1 METGLVRI
9 AEIARQNPKERFTAL
24 IHHIN
29 QETLIEC
36 HQMVSGSKAS
46 GVDQVTKQAYGENL
60 EANIADLIGRMK
72 RQAYKPQ
79 PVRRVY
85 IPKEGSNKM
94 RPLGIPSYEDK
105 LVQKGLARILNTI
118 YEQDFLDC
126 SFGFRPGRGCHDALK
141 VLNHIIERK
150 KVNYIVDADIRG
162 FFDHVDVDHEWLMKF
177 LELRIADPNLLRLIK
192 RFLKAGVMEAGIVYD
207 TPEGTP
213 QGGLISPILA
223 NVYLHYVLDLWFEKV
238 VKKRCQGEAYVVRYA
253 DDFVCCF
260 QNKRDAEWF
269 YSNLKERLKKFNLEV
284 AEEKTRIIAFG
295 RSAEKESKKQG
306 KKKPDT
312 FDFLGFTHYCSK
324 SEKGWFRVKRKTSQ
338 KKYRSSLLKCKLWLR
353 KHLASPTDYVME
365 MLQIK
370 LLGYYRYYGIT
381 DNSTAVRNFYDKVRR
396 MLFKWF
402 NRRSQRKSMNWD
414 KYVRFLKKNPLPRAK
429 TYVSI
434 YDVKPELL
442 SYLK

>member
-162 FFDHVDVDHEWLMKF
+162 FFDHVDHEWLMKF

-312 FDFLGFTHYCSK
+312 FDFLGEYFS
-324 SEKGWFRVKRKTSQ
+324 
-338 KKYRSSLLKCKLWLR
+338 
-353 KHLASPTDYVME
+353 
-365 MLQIK
+365 
-370 LLGYYRYYGIT
+370 
-381 DNSTAVRNFYDKVRR
+381 
-396 MLFKWF
+396 
-402 NRRSQRKSMNWD
+402 
-414 KYVRFLKKNPLPRAK
+414 
-429 TYVSI
+429 
-434 YDVKPELL
+434 
-442 SYLK
+442 

>member
-162 FFDHVDVDHEWLMKF
+162 FFDHVDHEWLMKF

-353 KHLASPTDYVME
+353 KHLFLMGSYFLDGMGELILRLASRLDAFSAYP
-365 MLQIK
+365 
-370 LLGYYRYYGIT
+370 
-381 DNSTAVRNFYDKVRR
+381 
-396 MLFKWF
+396 
-402 NRRSQRKSMNWD
+402 SQ
-414 KYVRFLKKNPLPRAK
+414 
-429 TYVSI
+429 T
-434 YDVKPELL
+434 
-442 SYLK
+442 

>member
-162 FFDHVDVDHEWLMKF
+162 FFDHVDHEWLMKF

-370 LLGYYRYYGIT
+370 LLGNYRYYGIT

>member
-105 LVQKGLARILNTI
+105 LVKKGLARILNTI

-162 FFDHVDVDHEWLMKF
+162 FFDHVDHEWLMKF
-177 LELRIADPNLLRLIK
+177 LELLLRLCLSHQHNPCDANHDEFSPSAHHNTVPEHH
-192 RFLKAGVMEAGIVYD
+192 RSKANLVICVPCKN
-207 TPEGTP
+207 TP
-213 QGGLISPILA
+213 LLD
-223 NVYLHYVLDLWFEKV
+223 HYI
-238 VKKRCQGEAYVVRYA
+238 Y
-253 DDFVCCF
+253 
-260 QNKRDAEWF
+260 
-269 YSNLKERLKKFNLEV
+269 YS
-284 AEEKTRIIAFG
+284 
-295 RSAEKESKKQG
+295 
-306 KKKPDT
+306 
-312 FDFLGFTHYCSK
+312 
-324 SEKGWFRVKRKTSQ
+324 
-338 KKYRSSLLKCKLWLR
+338 
-353 KHLASPTDYVME
+353 
-365 MLQIK
+365 
-370 LLGYYRYYGIT
+370 
-381 DNSTAVRNFYDKVRR
+381 
-396 MLFKWF
+396 
-402 NRRSQRKSMNWD
+402 WD
-414 KYVRFLKKNPLPRAK
+414 
-429 TYVSI
+429 SG
-434 YDVKPELL
+434 
-442 SYLK
+442 

>member
-162 FFDHVDVDHEWLMKF
+162 FFDHVDHEWLMKF

-338 KKYRSSLLKCKLWLR
+338 KKYRSSLLKCKTWLR
-353 KHLASPTDYVME
+353 KHLISPADYVME

-370 LLGYYRYYGIT
+370 LLGNYRYYGIT

>member
-29 QETLIEC
+29 HETLKEC
-36 HQMVSGSKAS
+36 HLEISGSKAS
-46 GVDQVTKQAYGENL
+46 GVDQVTKQAYEENL

-85 IPKEGSNKM
+85 IPKEGSNKR

-162 FFDHVDVDHEWLMKF
+162 FFDHVDHEWMMKF

-207 TPEGTP
+207 TPKGTP
-213 QGGLISPILA
+213 QGGIVSPILA
-223 NVYLHYVLDLWFEKV
+223 NIYLHYVLDLWFEKV
-238 VKKRCQGEAYVVRYA
+238 VKKRCQGEAYLVRYA

-260 QNKRDAEWF
+260 QNKSDAEWF
-269 YSNLKERLKKFNLEV
+269 YANLRERLNKFNLEV

-295 RSAEKESKKQG
+295 RFADKESKKQG
-306 KKKPDT
+306 RKKPDT

-324 SEKGWFRVKRKTSQ
+324 SKKGWFRVKRKTSQ
-338 KKYRSSLLKCKLWLR
+338 KKYRSSLLKCKTWLR
-353 KHLASPTDYVME
+353 KHLISPTDYVIE

-370 LLGYYRYYGIT
+370 LQGYYRYYGIT
-381 DNSTAVRNFYDKVRR
+381 DNSTALRNFCDKVRR

-414 KYVRFLKKNPLPRAK
+414 KYVRFLNKHPLPKGRI
-429 TYVSI
+429 YVDI
-434 YDVKPELL
+434 YDVRPELL

>member
-162 FFDHVDVDHEWLMKF
+162 FFDHVDHEWLMKF

-338 KKYRSSLLKCKLWLR
+338 KKYRSSLLKCKTWLR
-353 KHLASPTDYVME
+353 KHLISPADYVME

-370 LLGYYRYYGIT
+370 LLGNYRYYGIT
-381 DNSTAVRNFYDKVRR
+381 DNSTALGNFYDKVRR

>member
-29 QETLIEC
+29 HETLKEC
-36 HQMVSGSKAS
+36 HLAISGSKAS
-46 GVDQVTKQAYGENL
+46 GADQVTKQAYEENL

-126 SFGFRPGRGCHDALK
+126 SFGFRLGRGCHDALK

-162 FFDHVDVDHEWLMKF
+162 FFDHVDHEWLMKF

-260 QNKRDAEWF
+260 QNKSDAEWF

-295 RSAEKESKKQG
+295 RFADKESKKQG

-353 KHLASPTDYVME
+353 KHLISPADYVME

-370 LLGYYRYYGIT
+370 LLGNYRYYGIT
-381 DNSTAVRNFYDKVRR
+381 DNSTALGNFYDKVRR

-414 KYVRFLKKNPLPRAK
+414 KFIRFLKRYPLPRAK
-429 TYVSI
+429 IYVNI
-434 YDVKPELL
+434 YDVKPDLL

>member
-29 QETLIEC
+29 HETLKEC
-36 HQMVSGSKAS
+36 HLAISGSKAS

-85 IPKEGSNKM
+85 IPKEGSSKM

-118 YEQDFLDC
+118 YEQDFLGC

-162 FFDHVDVDHEWLMKF
+162 FFDHVDHEWMMKF

-207 TPEGTP
+207 TPRGTP
-213 QGGLISPILA
+213 QGGIVSPILA

-238 VKKRCQGEAYVVRYA
+238 VKRRCQGEAYLVRYA

-260 QNKRDAEWF
+260 QNKSDAEWF
-269 YSNLKERLKKFNLEV
+269 YANLRERLNKFSLEV

-295 RSAEKESKKQG
+295 RFADKESKKQG
-306 KKKPDT
+306 KKKPGT
-312 FDFLGFTHYCSK
+312 FDFLGFTHYCSR
-324 SEKGWFRVKRKTSQ
+324 SEKGWFRVKRKTSR
-338 KKYRSSLLKCKLWLR
+338 KKYRSSLLKCKTWLR
-353 KHLASPTDYVME
+353 KHLTSPTNYVIE

-370 LLGYYRYYGIT
+370 LRGYYRYYGMT
-381 DNSTAVRNFYDKVRR
+381 DNTMALGNFYDKVRR

-414 KYVRFLKKNPLPRAK
+414 KYIRFLNRYPLPRAK
-429 TYVSI
+429 IYVSI

>member
-162 FFDHVDVDHEWLMKF
+162 FFDHVDHEWLMKF

-213 QGGLISPILA
+213 QAFQWADLPTHHPTCLDALFHPCASPILLRHPFA
-223 NVYLHYVLDLWFEKV
+223 QTQAWWHWILNQLSIPYAF
-238 VKKRCQGEAYVVRYA
+238 RPRVR
-253 DDFVCCF
+253 
-260 QNKRDAEWF
+260 
-269 YSNLKERLKKFNLEV
+269 SRLTLGG
-284 AEEKTRIIAFG
+284 RAF
-295 RSAEKESKKQG
+295 
-306 KKKPDT
+306 P
-312 FDFLGFTHYCSK
+312 
-324 SEKGWFRVKRKTSQ
+324 
-338 KKYRSSLLKCKLWLR
+338 
-353 KHLASPTDYVME
+353 
-365 MLQIK
+365 
-370 LLGYYRYYGIT
+370 
-381 DNSTAVRNFYDKVRR
+381 RN
-396 MLFKWF
+396 
-402 NRRSQRKSMNWD
+402 
-414 KYVRFLKKNPLPRAK
+414 P
-429 TYVSI
+429 
-434 YDVKPELL
+434 
-442 SYLK
+442 

>member
-1 METGLVRI
+1 
-9 AEIARQNPKERFTAL
+9 
-24 IHHIN
+24 
-29 QETLIEC
+29 
-36 HQMVSGSKAS
+36 
-46 GVDQVTKQAYGENL
+46 
-60 EANIADLIGRMK
+60 
-72 RQAYKPQ
+72 
-79 PVRRVY
+79 
-85 IPKEGSNKM
+85 M

-150 KVNYIVDADIRG
+150 KVNYVVDADIRG
-162 FFDHVDVDHEWLMKF
+162 FFDHVDHEWLMKF

-192 RFLKAGVMEAGIVYD
+192 RFLKAGVVEAGIVYD

-213 QGGLISPILA
+213 QGGLISPA
-223 NVYLHYVLDLWFEKV
+223 
-238 VKKRCQGEAYVVRYA
+238 
-253 DDFVCCF
+253 
-260 QNKRDAEWF
+260 
-269 YSNLKERLKKFNLEV
+269 
-284 AEEKTRIIAFG
+284 
-295 RSAEKESKKQG
+295 
-306 KKKPDT
+306 
-312 FDFLGFTHYCSK
+312 
-324 SEKGWFRVKRKTSQ
+324 
-338 KKYRSSLLKCKLWLR
+338 
-353 KHLASPTDYVME
+353 DYVME

-370 LLGYYRYYGIT
+370 LLGNYRYYGIT
-381 DNSTAVRNFYDKVRR
+381 NNSTALGNFYDKVRR

-429 TYVSI
+429 IYVSI

>member
-29 QETLIEC
+29 HETLKEC
-36 HQMVSGSKAS
+36 HLEISGSKAS
-46 GVDQVTKQAYGENL
+46 GVDQVTKQAYEENL

-85 IPKEGSNKM
+85 IPKEGSNKR

-162 FFDHVDVDHEWLMKF
+162 FFDHVDHEWMMKF

-207 TPEGTP
+207 TPKGTP
-213 QGGLISPILA
+213 QGGIVSPILA
-223 NVYLHYVLDLWFEKV
+223 NIYLHYVLDLWFEKV
-238 VKKRCQGEAYVVRYA
+238 VKKRCQGEAYLVRYA

-260 QNKRDAEWF
+260 QNKSDAEWF
-269 YSNLKERLKKFNLEV
+269 YANLRERLNKFNLEV

-295 RSAEKESKKQG
+295 RFADKESKKQG
-306 KKKPDT
+306 RKKPDT
-312 FDFLGFTHYCSK
+312 FDLLGFTHYCSK
-324 SEKGWFRVKRKTSQ
+324 SKKGWFRVKRKTSQ
-338 KKYRSSLLKCKLWLR
+338 KKYRSSLLKCKTWLR
-353 KHLASPTDYVME
+353 KHLISPTDYVIE

-370 LLGYYRYYGIT
+370 LQGYYRYYGIT
-381 DNSTAVRNFYDKVRR
+381 DNSTALRSFCDKVRR

-414 KYVRFLKKNPLPRAK
+414 KYVRFLNKHPLPKGRI
-429 TYVSI
+429 YVDI
-434 YDVKPELL
+434 YDVRPELL

>member
-162 FFDHVDVDHEWLMKF
+162 FFDHVDHEWLMKF
-177 LELRIADPNLLRLIK
+177 LELRIVDPNLLRLIK